1 MAGIGHNK
9 PFVSPNSLSNE
20 DKKKL
25 KNVIYALNDSMTR
38 MAAEKDLQKEAIN
51 EIFDELGIDKKIVRK
66 MATTY
71 FKANYNNVVEEEQNF
86 QDFYNTV
93 LKEG

>member
-1 MAGIGHNK
+1 MAGMGHNK

-38 MAAEKDLQKEAIN
+38 AAAERDLQKEAIN

-66 MATTY
+66 MAKAY
-71 FKANYNNVVEEEQNF
+71 FMANYNNMVEEEKNF
-86 QDFYNTV
+86 QDFYDSII
-93 LKEG
+93 KEN

>member
-1 MAGIGHNK
+1 MAGMGHNK

-38 MAAEKDLQKEAIN
+38 VSAERDLQKEAIN

-66 MATTY
+66 MAKAY
-71 FKANYNNVVEEEQNF
+71 FMANYNNMVEEEKNF
-86 QDFYNTV
+86 QDFYDSII
-93 LKEG
+93 KES

>member
-1 MAGIGHNK
+1 MSGIGHNK

-38 MAAEKDLQKEAIN
+38 MAAERDLQKEAIN

-66 MATTY
+66 MAKAY
-71 FKANYNNVVEEEQNF
+71 FLANYNNMVEEEKNF
-86 QDFYNTV
+86 QDFYDSII
-93 LKEG
+93 KEG

>member
-1 MAGIGHNK
+1 MAGMGHNK

-38 MAAEKDLQKEAIN
+38 PAAERDLQKEAIN

-66 MATTY
+66 MAKAY
-71 FKANYNNVVEEEQNF
+71 FMANYNNMVEEEKNF
-86 QDFYNTV
+86 QDFYDSII
-93 LKEG
+93 KEN